1 MSGDGEMGRTVSGLI
16 QVDDP
21 LEKKAPV
28 AKPIGIDLGT
38 TFSLV
43 AHVSCGRP
51 QIIVDG
57 AGHAL
62 VPSVVHFAEGG
73 QVVVG
78 DEAAL
83 RAIDYPEDTIA
94 SAKRFMGKGAGD
106 AETRRLGS
114 YRFVAGDGPVVRF
127 CVEGVGG
134 ASREVT
140 PVEVSAEVLRAL
152 RLRAEKAL
160 GGAVGGAVI
169 TVPAYFD
176 EAQRQATKDAG
187 RLAGLT
193 VLRLLNEPTAAAL
206 AYGLDKKRDGV
217 FAVYDLGGGT
227 FDISILKLI
236 DGVFQV
242 QATGGDTALGGDDFD
257 RAVALRVLEAVDE
270 RPAGLIRAALV
281 AAREAKHRL
290 TEAEEAVID
299 FEHKGQRFKNRL
311 TRDEFDA
318 LIRPWV
324 ERTAATCRRAMRD
337 AGCAPADLDGVI
349 LVGGSTRV
357 PLVRRFVREL
367 FGVEEPL
374 ADIDPDQVVALGA
387 AVQADLL
394 AGTGPRDDV
403 LLLDVTPL
411 SLGLE
416 MMGGVVERIV
426 PRNSPIP
433 TSAAQVFTTYADGQT
448 GMDIHVL
455 QGERDLVADCRSL
468 ARFTLSGI
476 PPMPA
481 GIGRVKVTFLV
492 DADGLLQVT
501 AEEETTHVVQS
512 VSVKPT
518 YGLTDEEVER
528 MLIESYER
536 AEGDV
541 RERALRVERVEAER
555 MLAAAESAMA
565 ADRDILAG
573 DVEAAIGAALQ
584 ALCAA
589 VAGTDADAIRRAA
602 EALDRAAAPFAEAR
616 MNRAIQGAIRGKSVD
631 AVLEKRGA

>member
-1 MSGDGEMGRTVSGLI
+1 MTDEQQHRVSGLI

-21 LEKKAPV
+21 LETKEPV

-51 QIIVDG
+51 AVIADG
-57 AGHAL
+57 ARRAL
-62 VPSVVHFAEGG
+62 LPSVVHYRRDGG
-73 QVVVG
+73 VDVG
-78 DEAAL
+78 DDAVA
-83 RAIDYPEDTIA
+83 RAIDFPEDTIA
-94 SAKRFMGKGAGD
+94 SAKRFMGKGADD

-114 YRFVAGDGPVVRF
+114 YRFAAGAGPVVRF
-127 CVEGVGG
+127 AVAGEGG
-134 ASREVT
+134 AAARSVS
-140 PVEVSAEVLRAL
+140 PVEVSAEILLALRA
-152 RLRAEKAL
+152 RAEKAF
-160 GGAVGGAVI
+160 GAAVGGAVI

-206 AYGLDKKRDGV
+206 AYGLDKKQNGL
-217 FAVYDLGGGT
+217 FAIYDLGGGT
-227 FDISILKLI
+227 FDISILKLV

-257 RAVALRVLEAVDE
+257 RAVAARLLEAVDS
-270 RPAGLIRAALV
+270 RPAGLIRAALA

-290 TEAEEAVID
+290 TEATETVIE
-299 FEHKGQRFKNRL
+299 FEYNGQRFKTRL
-311 TRDEFDA
+311 VRDEFDT

-324 ERTAATCRRAMRD
+324 ERTAATCRRAMKD
-337 AGCAPADLDGVI
+337 AGCAPGDLDGVI

-357 PLVRRFVREL
+357 PLVRRFVRDL
-367 FGVEEPL
+367 FGKDPF

-394 AGTGPRDDV
+394 AGTGPRDEV

-416 MMGGVVERIV
+416 MMGGVVEKIV

-433 TSAAQVFTTYADGQT
+433 TSAAQVFTTYADAQT
-448 GMDIHVL
+448 GMEIHVV

-468 ARFTLSGI
+468 AHFTLRGI

-501 AEEETTHVVQS
+501 AEEETTHTAQTIAVT
-512 VSVKPT
+512 PT
-518 YGLTDEEVER
+518 YGLTDEEVLR
-528 MLIESYER
+528 MLLESYER

-541 RERALRVERVEAER
+541 RERALREQRVEAAR
-555 MLAAAESAMA
+555 ILAATESAMA
-565 ADRDILAG
+565 ADRDLVTAEL
-573 DVEAAIGAALQ
+573 DAAMGAAMKTLRD
-584 ALCAA
+584 AA
-589 VAGTDADAIRRAA
+589 AGTNADAIRAA
-602 EALDRAAAPFAEAR
+602 IAALDEVAVPFAEAR
-616 MNRAIQGAIRGKSVD
+616 MNRAIGSAVRGKSVD
-631 AVLEKRGA
+631 AVLEKDRG